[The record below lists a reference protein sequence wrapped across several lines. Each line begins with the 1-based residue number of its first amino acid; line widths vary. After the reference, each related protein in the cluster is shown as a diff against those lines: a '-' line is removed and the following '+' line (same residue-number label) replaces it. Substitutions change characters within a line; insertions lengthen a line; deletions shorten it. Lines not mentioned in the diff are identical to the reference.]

1 MEQSNESRRAVKDKS
16 VVRRLGTALTAECAE
31 WIEEEVGNSLGVCCS
46 KLGGGFS

>member
-16 VVRRLGTALTAECAE
+16 VVRRLGAALTAEYAE